1 MGFIMT
7 FFSIYIMY
15 FDHIHDSLH
24 HAFFIPSP
32 VLLSCDGKDREV
44 RDALLSKGPKV
55 SFGSDIYVHYL
66 DRLQ

>member
-1 MGFIMT
+1 
-7 FFSIYIMY
+7 MY
-15 FDHIHDSLH
+15 FDHIHDPLH